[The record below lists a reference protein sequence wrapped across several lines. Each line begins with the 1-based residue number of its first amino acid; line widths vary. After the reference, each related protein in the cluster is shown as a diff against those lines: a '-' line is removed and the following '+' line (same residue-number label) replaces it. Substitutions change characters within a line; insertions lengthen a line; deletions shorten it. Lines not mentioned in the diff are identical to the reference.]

1 MITLKPKSPS
11 RQAPRRPQ
19 QDMSD
24 GVPMPQ
30 RAWAVLTVALAVTL
44 SVMDGA
50 IANVALPTI
59 VSDLGATPASS
70 IWVVNAYQLAVTVAL
85 LPVASL
91 GEIYGYQKVYR
102 IGLLLFT
109 ISSLFC
115 AMAWSL
121 PTLVL
126 ARVLQGF
133 GASGVLAINT
143 AMIRTIYPRAWLG
156 RGIGINATIVA
167 FASAAGPTIAGAIL
181 SVASWPWLFAVNIPI
196 GTLAFV
202 ISIWAL
208 PRVAPAP
215 RAFDV
220 ISAIMNAMFFGLLV
234 IGVDG
239 LANPADRWRQ
249 VTELVAAVAIGVALV
264 LRQLS
269 RPAPLLPID
278 LLRIPIFALSALTS
292 TCAFIAWTLAA
303 VALPFYF
310 QDTLGHTTVATGLLM
325 TPWPLAIMVV
335 APIAGRLA
343 DRYSVGVLAGTGLAV
358 FAAGLLSLA
367 LLPAHPADWDIVW
380 RMALSGAGF
389 AMFQSPN
396 NRAMIS
402 AAPKSRSGGA
412 AGLLATAR
420 LLGQTMGAAMVA
432 MLFTVYPTTGSKMAL
447 WVACAVAGFAVA
459 VSSTRLGR
467 RG

>member
-50 IANVALPTI
+50 IAN
-59 VSDLGATPASS
+59 
-70 IWVVNAYQLAVTVAL
+70 
-85 LPVASL
+85 
-91 GEIYGYQKVYR
+91 
-102 IGLLLFT
+102 
-109 ISSLFC
+109 
-115 AMAWSL
+115 
-121 PTLVL
+121 
-126 ARVLQGF
+126 
-133 GASGVLAINT
+133 
-143 AMIRTIYPRAWLG
+143 
-156 RGIGINATIVA
+156 
-167 FASAAGPTIAGAIL
+167 
-181 SVASWPWLFAVNIPI
+181 
-196 GTLAFV
+196 
-202 ISIWAL
+202 
-208 PRVAPAP
+208 
-215 RAFDV
+215 
-220 ISAIMNAMFFGLLV
+220 
-234 IGVDG
+234 
-239 LANPADRWRQ
+239 
-249 VTELVAAVAIGVALV
+249 
-264 LRQLS
+264 
-269 RPAPLLPID
+269 
-278 LLRIPIFALSALTS
+278 
-292 TCAFIAWTLAA
+292 